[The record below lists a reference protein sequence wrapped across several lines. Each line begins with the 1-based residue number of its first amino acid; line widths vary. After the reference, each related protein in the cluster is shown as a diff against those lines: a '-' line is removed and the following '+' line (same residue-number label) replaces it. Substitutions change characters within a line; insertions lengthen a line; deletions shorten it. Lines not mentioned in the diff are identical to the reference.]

1 MRYPCGRASKQPDSG
16 QAMVEFVLIATAF
29 FLLTFGIIEMG
40 LAVYTYNTISEAS
53 REAVRYAAVHSPTSA
68 NPATNAQIQQIAINA
83 ANGVNLTSSNVAV
96 SWPADQNLPTMD
108 DAEVQITYS
117 YGISI
122 PFMSATTVQLTSTS
136 RMLVSQ

>member
-1 MRYPCGRASKQPDSG
+1 MRYQYGRVSKQPDSG

-68 NPATNAQIQQIAINA
+68 NPVTNAQIQQVAINA
-83 ANGVNLTSSNVAV
+83 ANGMNLTSSNVAV

-108 DAEVQITYS
+108 DAEVQISYS

-122 PFMSATTVQLTSTS
+122 PFMSAMTVRLTSTS

>member
-1 MRYPCGRASKQPDSG
+1 MRYQCRRASKQPESG

-40 LAVYTYNTISEAS
+40 LAAYTYNTISEAS
-53 REAVRYAAVHSPTSA
+53 REAVRYAAVHSQTSA
-68 NPATNAQIQQIAINA
+68 NPATIAQIQQVAINA

-108 DAEVQITYS
+108 DAKVQITYS

-122 PFMSATTVQLTSTS
+122 PFMSAMTVQLTSTS